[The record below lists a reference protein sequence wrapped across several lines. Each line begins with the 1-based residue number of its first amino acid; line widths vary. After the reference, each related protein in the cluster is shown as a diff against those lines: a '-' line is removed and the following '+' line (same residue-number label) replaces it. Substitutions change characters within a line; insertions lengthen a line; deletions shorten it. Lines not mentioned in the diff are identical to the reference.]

1 MMLLILQL
9 VPKRPPCVCGVRDYA
24 FQLARALQG
33 LEVQSTFLAGHPAGS
48 VVRRDGAGF
57 VVRSLREQTA
67 EALNEALSRSGVNI
81 LVLHYVGYGYAR
93 RGAPVWLVQGL
104 RRWKSGASQ
113 RGLVV
118 MFHEVWAFGPPWT
131 SSFWLFPL
139 QRALA
144 AELLRLAD
152 AFLTNTGL
160 HAARLRRLAPDRSP
174 VAVLPVPSNIGEPN
188 NPPLI
193 QTREPLAVVFGQH
206 FARERVYAH
215 IADFMPI
222 LRAAGIEGILDI
234 GPSVSDRAIAQC
246 PLPVTRC
253 GYLQPASASAAM
265 LDARFGL
272 VDYRLDLAAK
282 SGIFAAYAA
291 HGLVPLVRSTT
302 SKEADGLRHGI
313 NLVHT
318 CKEPMPGEAMQRLA
332 AAAHLWYQ
340 DHAVERA
347 ALRFAQA
354 LDPAFPG

>member
-1 MMLLILQL
+1 MTLSLIQL
-9 VPKRPPCVCGVRDYA
+9 VSTFPPHVCGIGDYA
-24 FQLARALQG
+24 FRLAPALRTLG
-33 LEVQSTFLAGHPAGS
+33 IDSSFLAAMRGN
-48 VVRRDGAGF
+48 VVGERDIDGF
-57 VVRSLREQTA
+57 VARSLPEQSA
-67 EALNEALSRSGVNI
+67 EALDEALSSDAADI
-81 LVLHYVGYGYAR
+81 LLLHYNGYGYAE

-104 RRWKSGASQ
+104 RRWKAGAS
-113 RGLVV
+113 RRRLVV

-131 SSFWLFPL
+131 SPFWLFPL
-139 QRALA
+139 QRAIA
-144 AELLRLAD
+144 AAILGLAD
-152 AFLTNTGL
+152 AFLTSADL
-160 HAARLRRLAPDRSP
+160 YAARLRTLAPDRSP

-188 NPPLI
+188 NLPLI
-193 QTREPLAVVFGQH
+193 ETREPLAVVFGQH

-318 CKEPMPGEAMQRLA
+318 CKGPMPGEAMQRLA

-340 DHAVERA
+340 DHAVEHA